1 MKKWLAGFLV
11 VLFSLAIGLAGA
23 ELLLRLIQPFRFAP
37 KNDFHF
43 GKPVLYR
50 LSRNPDLGYEFR
62 PNAVTEVK
70 GIAYRINRFGFRDIE
85 QRRKKNGKRVV
96 IAGDSLTFGWD
107 LPLEETYPFL
117 TREAL
122 RSREVRPEIWAMGV
136 TGYNT
141 VQEYHL
147 IRDQALR
154 LDPDLVIL
162 QICLNDFE
170 KAISIRPDR
179 ERYFRLTQYHEI
191 LIPYLVKKSKLSDW
205 FMTRSYLFKFF
216 NLKLASLMEKIK
228 GDFVVRDYYS
238 LGTEDAVRHLR
249 KTRDL
254 LAAKS
259 CRFAAVLFPFRS
271 DSMSR
276 PYQSFSGAVRNA
288 LAELGIPF
296 LDLNDVLN
304 PAGKEQREL
313 WIDYVHPNRTGNRLV
328 AGKLADFIVSLF
340 GEEKDGAK

>member
-23 ELLLRLIQPFRFAP
+23 ELLLRLIQPFRFTP

-43 GKPVLYR
+43 GKPILYR

-70 GIAYRINRFGFRDIE
+70 GIAYRINRYGFRDIE
-85 QRRKKNGKRVV
+85 QHRKKNGKRVV

-191 LIPYLVKKSKLSDW
+191 PPLHGEWRSGFQKRSIASAARAMAAPKKNGADGPNPFQEPMPLQSTPAIREAGRSEIPR
-205 FMTRSYLFKFF
+205 T
-216 NLKLASLMEKIK
+216 
-228 GDFVVRDYYS
+228 
-238 LGTEDAVRHLR
+238 
-249 KTRDL
+249 
-254 LAAKS
+254 
-259 CRFAAVLFPFRS
+259 
-271 DSMSR
+271 
-276 PYQSFSGAVRNA
+276 A
-288 LAELGIPF
+288 L
-296 LDLNDVLN
+296 
-304 PAGKEQREL
+304 
-313 WIDYVHPNRTGNRLV
+313 
-328 AGKLADFIVSLF
+328 
-340 GEEKDGAK
+340 

>member
-1 MKKWLAGFLV
+1 MKKCLAGILV
-11 VLFSLAIGLAGA
+11 VVFSLAIGLAGA

-37 KNDFHF
+37 KIDFHF

-62 PNAVTEVK
+62 PNAATEAK
-70 GIAYRINRFGFRDIE
+70 GISYLINRFGFRDIE
-85 QRRKKNGKRVV
+85 QLQKKNGKRVV

-122 RSREVRPEIWAMGV
+122 RSRGRRLEIWAMGV

-154 LDPDLVIL
+154 FDPDLVIL

-179 ERYFRLTQYHEI
+179 ERHFRLTQYHEI

-205 FMTRSYLFKFF
+205 FMARSYLFKFF
-216 NLKLASLMEKIK
+216 NLKLAPLIRKLNR
-228 GDFVVRDYYS
+228 DFVIRDYYS
-238 LGTEDAVRHLR
+238 LGTEDAVRHLK
-249 KTRDL
+249 KTQEL
-254 LAAKS
+254 LSRTS
-259 CRFAAVLFPFRS
+259 CRFAAVIFPFRR
-271 DSMSR
+271 DAMSP
-276 PYQSFSGAVRNA
+276 PYLAFQTAVRGA
-288 LAELGIPF
+288 LGDLGIPF
-296 LDLNDVLN
+296 LDLNETLN
-304 PAGKEQREL
+304 PAGEEQRKL
-313 WIDYVHPNRTGNRLV
+313 WLDYVHPNRTGNQLV

-340 GEEKDGAK
+340 GGENNGAK

>member
-1 MKKWLAGFLV
+1 MKRWIAGFLV

-50 LSRNPDLGYEFR
+50 LSRNPDLGYEFQ

-85 QRRKKNGKRVV
+85 QRQKKEGKRVI

-107 LPLEETYPFL
+107 LPLEETYPYQ
-117 TREAL
+117 TRETL
-122 RSREVRPEIWAMGV
+122 RSQGNGLEIMAMGV

-147 IRDQALR
+147 IRDQALKF
-154 LDPDLVIL
+154 DPDLVIL

-179 ERYFRLTQYHEI
+179 ERQFRLTQYHEI
-191 LIPYLVKKSKLSDW
+191 LIPYLVKKSRLSNW

-216 NLKLASLMEKIK
+216 NLKLAPLIGKIRR
-228 GDFVVRDYYS
+228 DFVVRDFYS
-238 LGTEDAVRHLR
+238 LGTEDAVRHLE

-254 LAAKS
+254 LTAKS

-276 PYQSFSGAVRNA
+276 PYQSFYGAVRDA
-288 LAELGIPF
+288 LAKLGVPF
-296 LDLNDVLN
+296 LDLSDTLN
-304 PAGKEQREL
+304 PAGGEPRKL
-313 WIDYVHPNRTGNRLV
+313 WLDYVHPNRTGNRLV
-328 AGKLADFIVSLF
+328 AAKLAGFIVSLT
-340 GEEKDGAK
+340 GGGKDGTK